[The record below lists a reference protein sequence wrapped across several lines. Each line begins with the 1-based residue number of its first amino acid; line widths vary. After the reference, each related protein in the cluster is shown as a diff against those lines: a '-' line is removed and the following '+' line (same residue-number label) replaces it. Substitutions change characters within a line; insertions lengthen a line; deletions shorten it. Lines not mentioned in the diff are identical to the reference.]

1 MKTDVVVHIGMS
13 KCMSTTLQNLW
24 FLDDHYAFGSLDEQ
38 NTRVEDLIIENNGNR
53 REVGRLLG
61 LPNTDISVKEGRPN
75 VFSSEGILNAF
86 NGRPQVAR
94 FNSVKQ
100 ELFAEIFSAQA
111 PRLLIMV
118 RDPLD
123 WLRSIY
129 AQYIR
134 EGGADD
140 FSTYVGKN
148 APFLKETLNLQKI
161 IKIWASHG
169 YRVVVLPLELSEDWE
184 GFWGLYE
191 RYLKVPRPASYRD
204 KLPDVLQN
212 RTNYDRLSVHKAI
225 NRLVGLLVEGAG
237 SNPITKHEMLDSME
251 RFRLFGT
258 RAGVDNLSDDLFGA
272 LTGCLHPDGLQD
284 NDQLFDRRLVM
295 KLFGTHIDKNFV
307 PAAREFS
314 PHECGPIISNY
325 SPG

>member
-1 MKTDVVVHIGMS
+1 MKTGVVVHIGMS

-24 FLDDHYAFGSLDEQ
+24 FMDDHYAFGSLDEQ
-38 NTRVEDLIIENNGNR
+38 NTRVEDLIIENNGNQQ
-53 REVGRLLG
+53 EVERLLG
-61 LPNTDISVKEGRPN
+61 LPNMDISVKAGMPN
-75 VFSSEGILNAF
+75 VFSSEGILSAF
-86 NGRPQVAR
+86 NGRPDMAR

-100 ELFAEIFSAQA
+100 DLFAEIFSAHA
-111 PRLLIMV
+111 SRLLIMV
-118 RDPLD
+118 RDPLE

-134 EGGADD
+134 EGGVDGFA
-140 FSTYVGKN
+140 TYVGKN

-161 IKIWASHG
+161 IKIWAGHG
-169 YRVVVLPLELSEDWE
+169 YRVVVLPLELSTDRE
-184 GFWGLYE
+184 GFWALYE
-191 RYLKVPRPASYRD
+191 RYLEVPRPTNSRD
-204 KLPDVLQN
+204 GLPDVLQN
-212 RTNYDRLSVHKAI
+212 RTSYDRLSVHQAI
-225 NRLVGLLVEGAG
+225 NRLVGLLIDGAR
-237 SNPITKHEMLDSME
+237 SNPIIKREMLDSME
-251 RFRLFGT
+251 WFRLFGT
-258 RAGVDNLSDDLFGA
+258 RMGVDNLSDDLFGA

-284 NDQLFDRRLVM
+284 NDQLFDRGLAM